1 MLGTEILA
9 NSIQKTVLEDGTV
22 LEDALGV
29 GSHGSLV
36 TLMADEGYVE
46 IATKTGRQL
55 AADPGT
61 QCSSV
66 PGESSPDQTRV
77 RRKRE
82 TGVTPIRL
90 GSTTDMVGI
99 GRCSWA

>member
-9 NSIQKTVLEDGTV
+9 NSIQKSVLEDGIV
-22 LEDALGV
+22 LEDALDV

-55 AADPGT
+55 ADLKK
-61 QCSSV
+61 SYLV
-66 PGESSPDQTRV
+66 
-77 RRKRE
+77 
-82 TGVTPIRL
+82 
-90 GSTTDMVGI
+90 
-99 GRCSWA
+99 